1 MFHFV
6 QHDKCLPL
14 KHYNLNRVFPFILLN
29 MGILKSMGKNPGGE
43 RLKKVQQSPNY
54 REGIFQNLSKTTVMA
69 EKGAFFKTFKKFLNK
84 PKTTFPP
91 RPIPSVK
98 TDLKNLPDG
107 NPVLVWFGHS
117 SYLIKI
123 NGKHILVDPVF
134 CGYASPFK
142 MKSTSSFEGT
152 NVYGVDDMPPIDI
165 LLITH
170 DHYDHLDYT
179 TVLKLNSK
187 TKYIITSL
195 GVASHLEYWGF
206 DMSKVTEL
214 DWHDSVEKIDGIKF
228 TSAPAR
234 HFSGRSF
241 ERAKT
246 LWASFILKTKDWS
259 IYLGGD
265 SGYGAHFKEIGE
277 KHGPF
282 DLAILES
289 GQYNEA
295 WHNIHMMPEET
306 VQASLDLKAKV
317 LQPVHWGKF
326 CLSLHPWN
334 EPIERLTK
342 KAEELNVTV
351 TTPMIGEPLIV
362 GEKYPAEKWWK
373 QV

>member
-1 MFHFV
+1 
-6 QHDKCLPL
+6 
-14 KHYNLNRVFPFILLN
+14 
-29 MGILKSMGKNPGGE
+29 MGKNPSGE

-54 REGIFQNLSKTTVMA
+54 HDDIFQNQSLTLVMA

-84 PKTTFPP
+84 PKNTVPP
-91 RPIPSVK
+91 KPLPSIK

-123 NGKHILVDPVF
+123 NRKHILVDPVF
-134 CGYASPFK
+134 SGYASPFK
-142 MKSTSSFEGT
+142 FKSAKNFEGS
-152 NVYGVDDMPPIDI
+152 NVYTVDDMPPIDI

-170 DHYDHLDYT
+170 DHYDHLDYS

-187 TKYIITSL
+187 TKHIITSL

-206 DMSKVTEL
+206 DMNKVTEL
-214 DWHDSVEKIDGIKF
+214 DWYDSVEKIEGIKF
-228 TSAPAR
+228 TSEPAR

-241 ERAKT
+241 IRNKT

-265 SGYGAHFKEIGE
+265 SGYDKHFKEIGE

-295 WHNIHMMPEET
+295 WKAIHMMPEET
-306 VQASLDLKAKV
+306 VQASLDLKAKN
-317 LQPVHWGKF
+317 LLPVHWGKF
-326 CLSLHPWN
+326 SLSLHPWN
-334 EPIERLTK
+334 EPIERVMK
-342 KAEELNVTV
+342 KSEELHVNV
-351 TTPMIGEPLIV
+351 TTPLIGEPLII
-362 GEKYPAEKWWK
+362 GKKYPFKKWWRE
-373 QV
+373 V